1 MSKTEKN
8 NTQATPSTP
17 TEAFRLPY
25 EVTCSVCG
33 AKKAVRHEVLLKR
46 LVKHKGTLEE
56 RFIAET
62 ATYKCQ
68 NCRRADKMKQLEAQL
83 QTNA

>member
-1 MSKTEKN
+1 MTKKNTE
-8 NTQATPSTP
+8 TQATTST
-17 TEAFRLPY
+17 FQLPY
-25 EVTCSVCG
+25 SVTCSVCG

-68 NCRRADKMKQLEAQL
+68 NCRRADKMKQLESELAQ
-83 QTNA
+83 AAKV